1 MSQLDW
7 DSLTE
12 EEKQK
17 VQAYVLSQSV
27 EGNPDLPSSALSSE
41 NMSLDTEDK
50 TVIGAINEL
59 NHKASAAYN
68 GTENFNARFNTI
80 IGDETDSDKEA

>member
-17 VQAYVLSQSV
+17 VQSYVLTQSV
-27 EGNPDLPSSALSSE
+27 EGNPNLPSSALSSE
-41 NMSLDTEDK
+41 NKSLDTENK

-59 NHKASAAYN
+59 NHKASAAYK

-80 IGDETDSDKEA
+80 IGDETDSDKES